1 MGVGPGRVFPRLT
14 VAVVALLPVGC
25 ADSDSPQ
32 LVPRQVT
39 RKSIPS
45 AGSTIPA
52 PRAVTTSP
60 DNTLYLL
67 DNAGRV
73 LVFDRDGNSLRQ
85 WNMPESDVGN
95 PEGICVLS
103 DGNIAVADTHY
114 HRVVV
119 FDDVGH
125 VQRMIGQEG
134 QGDGDFFWPVAVIE
148 DDRGH
153 RFVSEY
159 GGANRVQKFDR
170 DWNHL
175 LTFGGIGDQPGEF
188 QRPSGM
194 VWHAGR
200 LYIVDAFND
209 RIQVFDGDGQFVEIL
224 GTRDESGR
232 LHYPYDIA
240 LGPDQNLWVIEYGAG
255 RISRFSLE
263 GDLLGRF
270 GSTGSG
276 PNQFGTPWGLAID
289 SKRRIWVA
297 DTRNHRLV
305 SIDL

>member
-1 MGVGPGRVFPRLT
+1 MPLRLL
-14 VAVVALLPVGC
+14 VLLGLMQIVGC
-25 ADSDSPQ
+25 DHSSG
-32 LVPRQVT
+32 LEFVPRQVF

-45 AGSTIPA
+45 AGKTIPA

-60 DNTLYLL
+60 DDTLYLL

-73 LVFDRDGNSLRQ
+73 LVFDHNGDPIRQ
-85 WNMPESDVGN
+85 WDMPESDVGN
-95 PEGICVLS
+95 PEGICVLAN
-103 DGNIAVADTHY
+103 GHIAVADTHY

-119 FDDVGH
+119 FDASGH
-125 VQRMIGQEG
+125 VLKMIGQEG
-134 QGDGDFFWPVAVIE
+134 QADGDFYWPVAVVE
-148 DDRGH
+148 DDQGN

-159 GGANRVQKFDR
+159 GGSNRVQKFDS
-170 DWNHL
+170 DWQHV
-175 LTFGGIGDQPGEF
+175 LTFGGIGDRPGEF

-194 VWHAGR
+194 AWHDGR

-209 RIQVFDGDGQFVEIL
+209 RIQVFDGRGRFLEIL
-224 GTRDESGR
+224 GTQDETSR

-240 LGPDQNLWVIEYGAG
+240 LGPRQDLWVVEYGAG
-255 RISRFSLE
+255 RISRFNLE

-276 PNQFGTPWGLAID
+276 PNQFGTPWGLAVD
-289 SKRRIWVA
+289 SSRRVWVA

-305 SIDL
+305 AVDP

>member
-1 MGVGPGRVFPRLT
+1 MPLRLLLLLGLIQIVGCGHSNGLEFVPGRVF
-14 VAVVALLPVGC
+14 
-25 ADSDSPQ
+25 
-32 LVPRQVT
+32 

-45 AGSTIPA
+45 AGNTIPA

-60 DNTLYLL
+60 DDTLYLL

-73 LVFDRDGNSLRQ
+73 LVFNRNGDPIRQ
-85 WNMPESDVGN
+85 WNMPESDIGN
-95 PEGICVLS
+95 PEGICVLAN
-103 DGNIAVADTHY
+103 GHIAVADTHY

-119 FDDVGH
+119 FDASGH
-125 VQRMIGQEG
+125 VLKMIGQEG
-134 QGDGDFFWPVAVIE
+134 QADGDFYWPVAVVE
-148 DDRGH
+148 DDQGN

-159 GGANRVQKFDR
+159 GGSNRVQKFDG
-170 DWNHL
+170 DWQHM
-175 LTFGGIGDQPGEF
+175 LTFGGIGDRPGEF

-194 VWHAGR
+194 AWHDGR

-209 RIQVFDGDGQFVEIL
+209 RIQVFDGQGRFLDIL
-224 GTRDESGR
+224 GTKDETSR

-240 LGPDQNLWVIEYGAG
+240 LGPRQELWVVEYGAG
-255 RISRFSLE
+255 RISRFNLE

-276 PNQFGTPWGLAID
+276 PNQFGTPWGLAVD
-289 SKRRIWVA
+289 SNRRVWVA

-305 SIDL
+305 AVDP